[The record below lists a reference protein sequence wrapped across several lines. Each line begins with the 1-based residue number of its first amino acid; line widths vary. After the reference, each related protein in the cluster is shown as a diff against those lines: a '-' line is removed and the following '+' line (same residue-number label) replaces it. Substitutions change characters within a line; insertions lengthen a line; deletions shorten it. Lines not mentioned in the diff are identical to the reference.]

1 MSSEVASADARR
13 VLVGVA
19 AATRVRRETDLRI
32 TQEELSR
39 RCGFGRHY
47 VGSIEQAKATLDL
60 ERLASLAEGLGY
72 EDLLDL
78 LARASAGAARLEAA
92 IAPPLEQGGGPN
104 GRSR

>member
-1 MSSEVASADARR
+1 MRSEVALADARR

-47 VGSIEQAKATLDL
+47 VGAIERAEATPDL
-60 ERLASLAEGLGY
+60 RRLASLARGLEYEG
-72 EDLLDL
+72 LLDL
-78 LARASAGAARLEAA
+78 LVRASAGATRLEAA
-92 IAPPLEQGGGPN
+92 MGGQVEAG
-104 GRSR
+104 GF